1 MKDFVLD
8 TNVILH
14 DSRAIFLFEE
24 NNVLIPMTVVEEL
37 DTFKKEMNELGRNA
51 RFFSKTIDE
60 LRAQGSVAEGVLVN
74 TKGGMLR
81 VVMCNAE
88 MLTHLPPE
96 MDHNLPDNRILA
108 VALHNQTHS
117 ENKTVLVS
125 KDTNMRIKADA
136 LALPAENYENDKVD
150 VEDLYTGILY
160 LDAEDEIPP
169 SEYLLPNQYVVVR
182 DPATGVITKEGRYD
196 QGLGE
201 IVPLREDLASWGL
214 EPANDE
220 QRYLMDLLLNDD
232 IKLVTVSG
240 IAGTGK
246 TVSTL
251 ACALRK
257 VTDEFVYRKLL
268 VSRPVMPMGKD
279 IGFLPGP
286 QPLDAKILTPAGW
299 TTMGELKIGS
309 RVITAEGTTAQ
320 VLGIYPKGKKAVY
333 KVSTTEGTSAECCE
347 DHLWLTTT
355 SENRKR
361 KKPGSVKSTKQ
372 LQQSLLNKFGKL
384 NHHLPR
390 VKEVTYDALELPL
403 APYTLGVLLGDGS
416 ICESISFASKDSD
429 IIERVR
435 SEVEGLN
442 CSITHKDDPD
452 NIQYYIKSN
461 LPNNK
466 PAQLIEIVDGDSGE
480 VTTYRSIGD
489 ALEELEIKRGALHHR
504 CLKNMEIDGKSYRFV
519 DSYLRWS
526 NPVKDI
532 LHKLGV
538 LGHKAYT
545 KFIPEIYLY
554 RSSISDRIALLQGLM
569 DTDGCVKTNGE
580 ATFCTTSAQLASDIT
595 TLVRSL
601 GGRAVPRTRNRIGKE
616 SVLNGRTVTTRVVSY
631 EFNISLPA
639 RINPFHLHRKA
650 ERFKC
655 AYMHGIGI
663 TDIEY
668 VGEKEVQCI
677 LIDHPD
683 HLYVTDSFLV
693 THNTIDE
700 KLSPYIQPIRDNVEF
715 LVSGSTPNVKLAG
728 KKRGKKSK
736 DEEEKEVG
744 LLGNGYSEL
753 EAAGIMEIEPLLYI
767 RGRSI
772 PNVILMVDEAQ
783 NLTPHEVKTIVTRA
797 GKGTK
802 VIFTGD
808 HFQIDTPYLDS
819 ESNGLSYLIEK
830 FKSQKIAGHITLTK
844 GERSELAEIATQ
856 IL

>member
-74 TKGGMLR
+74 TKGGLLR
-81 VVMCNAE
+81 VVMCSAE
-88 MLTHLPPE
+88 ALTHLPPE

-160 LDAEDEIPP
+160 VNSEDEIPP

-182 DPATGVITKEGRYD
+182 DPTTGIITKEGRYD

-246 TVSTL
+246 TVNSL

-279 IGFLPGP
+279 IGYLPG
-286 QPLDAKILTPAGW
+286 
-299 TTMGELKIGS
+299 S
-309 RVITAEGTTAQ
+309 
-320 VLGIYPKGKKAVY
+320 
-333 KVSTTEGTSAECCE
+333 
-347 DHLWLTTT
+347 
-355 SENRKR
+355 
-361 KKPGSVKSTKQ
+361 
-372 LQQSLLNKFGKL
+372 
-384 NHHLPR
+384 
-390 VKEVTYDALELPL
+390 
-403 APYTLGVLLGDGS
+403 
-416 ICESISFASKDSD
+416 
-429 IIERVR
+429 
-435 SEVEGLN
+435 
-442 CSITHKDDPD
+442 
-452 NIQYYIKSN
+452 
-461 LPNNK
+461 
-466 PAQLIEIVDGDSGE
+466 
-480 VTTYRSIGD
+480 
-489 ALEELEIKRGALHHR
+489 
-504 CLKNMEIDGKSYRFV
+504 
-519 DSYLRWS
+519 
-526 NPVKDI
+526 
-532 LHKLGV
+532 
-538 LGHKAYT
+538 
-545 KFIPEIYLY
+545 
-554 RSSISDRIALLQGLM
+554 
-569 DTDGCVKTNGE
+569 
-580 ATFCTTSAQLASDIT
+580 
-595 TLVRSL
+595 
-601 GGRAVPRTRNRIGKE
+601 
-616 SVLNGRTVTTRVVSY
+616 
-631 EFNISLPA
+631 
-639 RINPFHLHRKA
+639 
-650 ERFKC
+650 
-655 AYMHGIGI
+655 
-663 TDIEY
+663 
-668 VGEKEVQCI
+668 
-677 LIDHPD
+677 
-683 HLYVTDSFLV
+683 
-693 THNTIDE
+693 IDE

-715 LVSGSTPNVKLAG
+715 LVSGSTPSVKLAG
-728 KKRGKKSK
+728 KKRGRKSK

-830 FKSQKIAGHITLTK
+830 FKSQKIAGHVTLTK